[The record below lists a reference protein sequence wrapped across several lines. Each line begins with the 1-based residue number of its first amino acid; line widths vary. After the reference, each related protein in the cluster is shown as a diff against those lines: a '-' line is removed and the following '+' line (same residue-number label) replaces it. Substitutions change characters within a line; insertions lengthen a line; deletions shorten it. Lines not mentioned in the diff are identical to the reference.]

1 MKIKLLTSIILTIAA
16 IILFPLSLHVLNN
29 SDHKTVQF
37 IEKKVAQ
44 DNIVAVKLASVGDF
58 LMHMPI
64 ITSTYDSSTQTY
76 NFIPVFAPVAEYL
89 QTADLTIGNLE
100 TRLAGPEKGYSG
112 YPCFN
117 CPTDLA
123 KDLKNLGVD
132 IIALANNHCLDMGWS
147 GLLTTMDNLDKVGM
161 EYTGN
166 ARSPEER
173 DMLLIK
179 DVNGIKLGFLNY
191 TETTNGIPVPTGK
204 EYAVNMVDLDVIKKD
219 IANLKNKQVDMV
231 IVYLHFGT
239 EYKRYPTE
247 EQKKLARQV
256 FDAGADI
263 ILGDHVH
270 VLQPMEKEGEKFIIY
285 SLGNFI
291 SNQRWQYSDSGIILN
306 LTFEKNME
314 QKKTS
319 VKDVSYI
326 PVWVDTY
333 HTERKL
339 RYRVIAVEKAIDDYQ
354 NGTDPL
360 LTAEDYA
367 RLKQVWEET
376 TTLMSRPEQEIM
388 PVMLVNKSE
397 RM

>member
-1 MKIKLLTSIILTIAA
+1 
-16 IILFPLSLHVLNN
+16 
-29 SDHKTVQF
+29 
-37 IEKKVAQ
+37 
-44 DNIVAVKLASVGDF
+44 
-58 LMHMPI
+58 
-64 ITSTYDSSTQTY
+64 
-76 NFIPVFAPVAEYL
+76 
-89 QTADLTIGNLE
+89 
-100 TRLAGPEKGYSG
+100 
-112 YPCFN
+112 
-117 CPTDLA
+117 
-123 KDLKNLGVD
+123 
-132 IIALANNHCLDMGWS
+132 LDMGWS
-147 GLLTTMDNLDKVGM
+147 GLTATMDNLDRVGM

-166 ARSPEER
+166 ARSPQAR
-173 DMLLIK
+173 NNLLIK
-179 DVNGIKLGFLNY
+179 DVKGVKLGFLNY
-191 TETTNGIPVPTGK
+191 TETTNGVPVPAGK
-204 EYAVNMVDLDVIKKD
+204 EYAVNMINLDTIKKD
-219 IANLKNKQVDMV
+219 IANLKNKQADMV

-270 VLQPMEKEGEKFIIY
+270 VLQPMEKEGEKFIVY

-306 LTFEKNME
+306 LTFEKNLV
-314 QKKTS
+314 QNKTYL
-319 VKDVSYI
+319 KDVSYI

-333 HTERKL
+333 PAGGML
-339 RYRVIAVEKAIDDYQ
+339 RYRVVAVEKAVADYQ

-360 LTAEDYA
+360 LTAEDAA

-388 PVMLVNKSE
+388 PVMLLNKPG